1 MNGKI
6 RIGGAVIA
14 GIIIIFGA
22 LKVSAERNF
31 SPESAV
37 VVATAPERSYIE
49 SSDSNHDGVKDWEE
63 NLSERFPS
71 IDTAPMVAGASAS
84 NPSSYT
90 PPTTLTGKFT
100 VAFFEDYMKG
110 KSMGRDYS
118 DPSAFIGNAVTAI
131 QRNTQ
136 SIKHSRLELTIIPST
151 QESMHTYGNEL
162 VQMLERTASHEGNIP
177 EAILQAAL
185 TRNDPSLLEKL
196 QPFEDMY
203 RAGIEG
209 ALALP
214 VPETLVEEHLAFLN
228 ATESL
233 LLNVRSMRIALDDP
247 LFTLGRLNSFEPS
260 KQELSDALR
269 AMYITFTREGVTFE
283 KGESASFFYIFDS
296 I

>member
-31 SPESAV
+31 SPEASV
-37 VVATAPERSYIE
+37 IVATAPERTYIE

-71 IDTAPMVAGASAS
+71 IDTAPMVAGASTS

-131 QRNTQ
+131 QKNTQ
-136 SIKHSRLELTIIPST
+136 STKHTRLELTIVPT
-151 QESMHTYGNEL
+151 TPESLHEYGNEF
-162 VQMLERTASHEGNIP
+162 VSMMMRTDAHEENLP
-177 EAILQAAL
+177 EAILQTAL
-185 TRNDPSLLEKL
+185 MKNDKSLLEKL
-196 QPFEDMY
+196 APFEEMY
-203 RAGIEG
+203 ASTITETTSM
-209 ALALP
+209 P
-214 VPETLVEEHLAFLN
+214 VPEELIEEHLAFMN
-228 ATESL
+228 AVEAI
-233 LLNVRSMRIALDDP
+233 LLNIRSMRIALDDP
-247 LFTLGRLNSFEPS
+247 LFTLGRLSSFEPA
-260 KQELSDALR
+260 KAELTEALKS
-269 AMYITFTREGVTFE
+269 MYIVFTNQNVLFE
-283 KGESASFFYIFDS
+283 KTEPGSFFYLFDKV
-296 I
+296 